1 MAKARLP
8 HGRLGRMVGLVGAQG
23 PDCFNVAAYYAALT
37 TRRRA
42 MRALAHH
49 LATPDQPEPPSA
61 LCGLTWQNPHGTCR
75 RPTKLRHEIFVAVE
89 VQIDCAVLDT
99 PGFWK

>member
-49 LATPDQPEPPSA
+49 LATPDQPEPPFRLVWVDLAESTRD
-61 LCGLTWQNPHGTCR
+61 LP
-75 RPTKLRHEIFVAVE
+75 PTDE
-89 VQIDCAVLDT
+89 T
-99 PGFWK
+99 